1 MPLVVQKYGGT
12 SVGNIERIKNVVKKI
27 KKAVDAGNKVV
38 VVSSAMSGET
48 DRLLGLTRELSSRPD
63 PREQDMVVSTGEQV
77 AIGLVAIALKEL
89 GIDAV
94 SLTGWQVPIIT
105 DDVHTKARIKK
116 IDTHRIRKHLD
127 EGKVVIVAGFQG
139 VTEGGDITTLGRGG
153 SDTSAVA
160 LAAALKADVCE
171 IYTDVPGVFT
181 ADPRIVEN
189 ARKIPVISYEEM
201 MEMASLGSKVMQI
214 RSVEFGAK
222 YGVKI
227 HVRSSFNDE
236 EGTWIVE
243 ENEEMEKM
251 IVRGISHELKE
262 SRITVV
268 RVPDKP
274 GVAAKL
280 FKALGDRNIVVD
292 MIVQNVSHKGFT
304 DISFTVNKTD
314 ADIAEEIAKE
324 VAQEIGAEE
333 VDRNDKIAKVSIV
346 GLGMKTHAGTAAK
359 MFEVLSKEGINIY
372 AISTSEIKISVLI
385 DEKYAELAVRSLHA
399 LIILVAISP
408 LFATRTFLISLGI
421 AFIYSFFEE
430 IFLTDL

>member
-1 MPLVVQKYGGT
+1 MPLIVQKYGGT
-12 SVGNIERIKNVVKKI
+12 SVGNIERIKNVAKKI

-314 ADIAEEIAKE
+314 ADVAEEIAKE

-333 VDRNDKIAKVSIV
+333 VERNDKIAKVSIV

-359 MFEVLSKEGINIY
+359 MFEVLSREGINIY

-385 DEKYAELAVRSLHA
+385 DEKYAELAVRSLHE
-399 LIILVAISP
+399 
-408 LFATRTFLISLGI
+408 
-421 AFIYSFFEE
+421 AFIENMEGDIQYE
-430 IFLTDL
+430 

>member
-1 MPLVVQKYGGT
+1 LPLIVQKYGGT
-12 SVGNIERIKNVVKKI
+12 SVGNIERIKNVAKKI

-139 VTEGGDITTLGRGG
+139 VTEWGDITTLGRGG

-333 VDRNDKIAKVSIV
+333 VERNDKIAKVSIV

-359 MFEVLSKEGINIY
+359 MFEVLSREGINIY

-385 DEKYAELAVRSLHA
+385 DEKYAELAVRSLHE
-399 LIILVAISP
+399 
-408 LFATRTFLISLGI
+408 
-421 AFIYSFFEE
+421 AFIENMEGDIQYE
-430 IFLTDL
+430 

>member
-1 MPLVVQKYGGT
+1 MPLIVQKYGGT
-12 SVGNIERIKNVVKKI
+12 SVGNIERIKNVAKKI

-89 GIDAV
+89 GIDAI

-314 ADIAEEIAKE
+314 ADVAEEIAKE

-333 VDRNDKIAKVSIV
+333 VERNDKIAKVSIV

-359 MFEVLSKEGINIY
+359 MFEVLSREGINIY

-385 DEKYAELAVRSLHA
+385 DEKYAELAVRSLHE
-399 LIILVAISP
+399 
-408 LFATRTFLISLGI
+408 
-421 AFIYSFFEE
+421 AFIENMEGDIQYE
-430 IFLTDL
+430 

>member
-1 MPLVVQKYGGT
+1 LPLIVQKYGGT
-12 SVGNIERIKNVVKKI
+12 SVGNIERIKNVAKKI

-280 FKALGDRNIVVD
+280 FKALADRNIVVD

-333 VDRNDKIAKVSIV
+333 VERNDKIAKVSIV
-346 GLGMKTHAGTAAK
+346 GLGMRTHAGTAAK
-359 MFEVLSKEGINIY
+359 MFEVLSREGINIY

-385 DEKYAELAVRSLHA
+385 DEKYAELAVRSLHE
-399 LIILVAISP
+399 
-408 LFATRTFLISLGI
+408 
-421 AFIYSFFEE
+421 AFIENMEGDIQYE
-430 IFLTDL
+430 

>member
-1 MPLVVQKYGGT
+1 MPLIVQKYGGT
-12 SVGNIERIKNVVKKI
+12 SVGNIERIKNVAKKI

-314 ADIAEEIAKE
+314 ADVAEEIAKE

-333 VDRNDKIAKVSIV
+333 VERNDKIAKVSIV

-385 DEKYAELAVRSLHA
+385 DEKYAELAVRSLHE
-399 LIILVAISP
+399 
-408 LFATRTFLISLGI
+408 
-421 AFIYSFFEE
+421 AFIENMEGDIQYE
-430 IFLTDL
+430 

>member
-1 MPLVVQKYGGT
+1 LPLIVQKYGGT
-12 SVGNIERIKNVVKKI
+12 SVGNIERIKNVAKKI

-314 ADIAEEIAKE
+314 ADVAEEIAKE

-333 VDRNDKIAKVSIV
+333 VERNDKIAKVSIV

-359 MFEVLSKEGINIY
+359 MFEVLSREGINIY

-385 DEKYAELAVRSLHA
+385 DEKYAELAVRSLHE
-399 LIILVAISP
+399 
-408 LFATRTFLISLGI
+408 
-421 AFIYSFFEE
+421 AFIENMEGDIQYE
-430 IFLTDL
+430 

>member
-1 MPLVVQKYGGT
+1 LPLVVQKYGGT
-12 SVGNIERIKNVVKKI
+12 SVGNIERIKNVAKKI

-236 EGTWIVE
+236 EGTWILE

-280 FKALGDRNIVVD
+280 FKALADRNIVVD

-324 VAQEIGAEE
+324 VAQQIGAEE
-333 VDRNDKIAKVSIV
+333 VERNDKIAKVSIV
-346 GLGMKTHAGTAAK
+346 GLGMRTHAGTAAK

-385 DEKYAELAVRSLHA
+385 DEKYAELAVRSLHE
-399 LIILVAISP
+399 
-408 LFATRTFLISLGI
+408 
-421 AFIYSFFEE
+421 AFIENMEGDIQYE
-430 IFLTDL
+430 

>member
-1 MPLVVQKYGGT
+1 LPLIVQKYGGT
-12 SVGNIERIKNVVKKI
+12 SVGNIERIKNVAKKI

-38 VVSSAMSGET
+38 VISSAMTGET

-280 FKALGDRNIVVD
+280 FKALADRNIVVD

-333 VDRNDKIAKVSIV
+333 VERNDKIAKVSIV
-346 GLGMKTHAGTAAK
+346 GLGMRTHAGTAAK

-385 DEKYAELAVRSLHA
+385 DEKYAELAVRSLHE
-399 LIILVAISP
+399 
-408 LFATRTFLISLGI
+408 
-421 AFIYSFFEE
+421 AFIENMEGDIQYE
-430 IFLTDL
+430 

>member
-1 MPLVVQKYGGT
+1 LPLIVQKYGGT
-12 SVGNIERIKNVVKKI
+12 SVGNIERIKNVAKKI
-27 KKAVDAGNKVV
+27 KKAVDVGNKVV
-38 VVSSAMSGET
+38 VVSSAMTGET

-314 ADIAEEIAKE
+314 ADVAEEIAKE

-333 VDRNDKIAKVSIV
+333 VERNDKIAKVSIV

-359 MFEVLSKEGINIY
+359 MFEVLSREGINIY

-385 DEKYAELAVRSLHA
+385 DEKYAELAVRSLHE
-399 LIILVAISP
+399 
-408 LFATRTFLISLGI
+408 
-421 AFIYSFFEE
+421 AFIENMEGDIQYE
-430 IFLTDL
+430 

>member
-1 MPLVVQKYGGT
+1 MPLIVQKYGGT
-12 SVGNIERIKNVVKKI
+12 SVGNIERIKNVAKKI

-94 SLTGWQVPIIT
+94 SLAGWQVPIIT

-324 VAQEIGAEE
+324 VAQEIGAEGVE
-333 VDRNDKIAKVSIV
+333 RNDKIAKVSIV
-346 GLGMKTHAGTAAK
+346 GLGMRTHAGTAAK
-359 MFEVLSKEGINIY
+359 MFEVLSREGINIY

-385 DEKYAELAVRSLHA
+385 DEKYAELAVRSLHE
-399 LIILVAISP
+399 
-408 LFATRTFLISLGI
+408 
-421 AFIYSFFEE
+421 AFIENMEGDIQYE
-430 IFLTDL
+430 

>member
-1 MPLVVQKYGGT
+1 LPLIVQKYGGT
-12 SVGNIERIKNVVKKI
+12 SVGNIERIKNVAKKI

-94 SLTGWQVPIIT
+94 SLTGWQVPIVT

-189 ARKIPVISYEEM
+189 ARKIPIISYEEM

-314 ADIAEEIAKE
+314 ADVAEEIAKE

-333 VDRNDKIAKVSIV
+333 VERNDKIAKVSIV

-359 MFEVLSKEGINIY
+359 MFEVLSREGINIY

-385 DEKYAELAVRSLHA
+385 DEKYAELAVRSLHE
-399 LIILVAISP
+399 
-408 LFATRTFLISLGI
+408 
-421 AFIYSFFEE
+421 AFIENMEGDIQYE
-430 IFLTDL
+430 

>member
-1 MPLVVQKYGGT
+1 MPLIVQKYGGT
-12 SVGNIERIKNVVKKI
+12 SVGNIERIKNVAKKI

-333 VDRNDKIAKVSIV
+333 VERNDKIAKVSIV

-359 MFEVLSKEGINIY
+359 MFEVLSREGINIY

-385 DEKYAELAVRSLHA
+385 DEKYAELAVRSLHE
-399 LIILVAISP
+399 
-408 LFATRTFLISLGI
+408 
-421 AFIYSFFEE
+421 AFIENMEGDIQYE
-430 IFLTDL
+430 

>member
-1 MPLVVQKYGGT
+1 MPLIVQKYGGT
-12 SVGNIERIKNVVKKI
+12 SVGNIERIKNVAKKI

-94 SLTGWQVPIIT
+94 SLTGWQVPIVT

-189 ARKIPVISYEEM
+189 ARKIPIISYEEM

-314 ADIAEEIAKE
+314 ADVAEEIAKE

-333 VDRNDKIAKVSIV
+333 VERNDKIAKVSIV

-359 MFEVLSKEGINIY
+359 MFEVLSREGINIY

-385 DEKYAELAVRSLHA
+385 DEKYAELAVRSLHE
-399 LIILVAISP
+399 
-408 LFATRTFLISLGI
+408 
-421 AFIYSFFEE
+421 AFIENMEGDIQYE
-430 IFLTDL
+430 

>member
-1 MPLVVQKYGGT
+1 MPLIVQKYGGT
-12 SVGNIERIKNVVKKI
+12 SVGNIERIKNVAKKI

-38 VVSSAMSGET
+38 VISSAMSGET

-314 ADIAEEIAKE
+314 ADVAEEIAKE

-333 VDRNDKIAKVSIV
+333 VERNDKIAKVSIV

-385 DEKYAELAVRSLHA
+385 DEKYAELAVRSLHE
-399 LIILVAISP
+399 
-408 LFATRTFLISLGI
+408 
-421 AFIYSFFEE
+421 AFIENMEGDIQYE
-430 IFLTDL
+430 

>member
-1 MPLVVQKYGGT
+1 MPLIVQKYGGT
-12 SVGNIERIKNVVKKI
+12 SVGNIERIKNVAKKI

-274 GVAAKL
+274 GIAAKL
-280 FKALGDRNIVVD
+280 FKALADRNIVVD

-333 VDRNDKIAKVSIV
+333 VERNDKIAKVSIV
-346 GLGMKTHAGTAAK
+346 GLGMKTHAGAAAK

-385 DEKYAELAVRSLHA
+385 DEKYAELAVRSLHE
-399 LIILVAISP
+399 
-408 LFATRTFLISLGI
+408 
-421 AFIYSFFEE
+421 AFIENMEGDIQYE
-430 IFLTDL
+430 